1 MSSTCRCSRSVS
13 FLRRR
18 VSVLA
23 LGIVYGAIVALMQT
37 DLKRLVA
44 YSSVSHLGFVV
55 LGTFAFTEQA
65 MAGGVLQM
73 VNHGLSTRA
82 LFLLVGMVYER
93 THTRDLT
100 RMGGMMSV
108 TPWLGGTFLFVAL
121 SSAGLPRLSGFVG
134 EFLVILGTLARNVW
148 FGAIDTGVVL
158 AAMHLL
164 VVPEDGAHG
173 PVPEERRHHPDLSLR
188 RGRGPRPCWPRSR
201 GLRRCPAPARPDRAH
216 DRSGRGGRRGARGRP
231 AAGGSARRGG
241 GRMTPELMQGR

>member
-1 MSSTCRCSRSVS
+1 
-13 FLRRR
+13 
-18 VSVLA
+18 
-23 LGIVYGAIVALMQT
+23 VALIQT

-73 VNHGLSTRA
+73 VNHGLSTGG
-82 LFLLVGMVYER
+82 LFLLVGMLYER

-121 SSAGLPRLSGFVG
+121 SSAGLPGLNSFVG

-148 FGAIDTGVVL
+148 FGAIAATGVVL
-158 AAMHLL
+158 AAIYLL
-164 VVPEDGAHG
+164 WSYQRMAHG
-173 PVPEERRHHPDLSLR
+173 PVPEEHRHHRDLSLR
-188 RGRGPRPCWPRSR
+188 EAVVLAPVLVAILAFGVYPNLLLDRIEPTTAQIVADVE
-201 GLRRCPAPARPDRAH
+201 APAVTMPPSVPLAEE
-216 DRSGRGGRRGARGRP
+216 
-231 AAGGSARRGG
+231 AGG
-241 GRMTPELMQGR
+241 

>member
-1 MSSTCRCSRSVS
+1 M
-13 FLRRR
+13 
-18 VSVLA
+18 
-23 LGIVYGAIVALMQT
+23 YGAIVALMQT

-73 VNHGLSTRA
+73 VNHGLSTGA

-100 RMGGMMSV
+100 RMGSAMSV

-121 SSAGLPRLSGFVG
+121 SSAGLPGLNGFVG

-148 FGAIDTGVVL
+148 FGAIAATGVVL
-158 AAMHLL
+158 AAITCWSYQRM
-164 VVPEDGAHG
+164 AHG
-173 PVPEERRHHPDLSLR
+173 PVRAAASPRPRSA
-188 RGRGPRPCWPRSR
+188 RGRGPRPRAGRDPH
-201 GLRRCPAPARPDRAH
+201 GLRRVSSSCSTGSSPRPLRSWRTSRRHVQARRRRFRWRRRRA
-216 DRSGRGGRRGARGRP
+216 DDARG
-231 AAGGSARRGG
+231 
-241 GRMTPELMQGR
+241 